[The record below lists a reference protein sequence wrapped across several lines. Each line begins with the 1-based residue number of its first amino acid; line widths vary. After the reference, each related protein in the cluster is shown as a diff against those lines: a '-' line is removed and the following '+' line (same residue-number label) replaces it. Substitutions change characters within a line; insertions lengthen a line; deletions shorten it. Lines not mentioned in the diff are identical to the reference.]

1 MQLIRR
7 KKTSAIILG
16 LSLISLLI
24 VRDIYSLWAQ
34 SEGSTVLEGRQYSRE
49 YSAFR
54 IFFSKLPDSKE
65 ENFLHASLDDVARNR
80 DAINIDG
87 DTGDD
92 GGMVT
97 ATENDSEEVEKTTEM
112 VDESVR
118 FHPLT
123 QVPPEDGENADERN
137 EEQKSRMESSQ
148 STFQPLKQNSVS
160 SALAIP
166 KHNYMYLN
174 RSSNNFRSNAGQKTT
189 IDAIKKLLLYNE
201 TESAEALWK
210 MVQNQ
215 HSKKSSQTSYAPSPT
230 TTAYKTS
237 NQFHVKSSMSW
248 PLPQFTKTD
257 ILQAQWVDD
266 LKQYLQWVLV
276 GRQISVVTANLEHQE
291 VVLNWLIS
299 AVTVAKLSPRTVL
312 VLSLSAQLH
321 DFLIS
326 KKMNSIFVHPT
337 SVMNKAGLKRITSA
351 FNQVCMVGPRNLHS
365 YYINELRDSRLF
377 APLMYADSHC
387 SSDVL
392 STIKPLGL

>member
-1 MQLIRR
+1 MRR
-7 KKTSAIILG
+7 KKTLAIILG
-16 LSLISLLI
+16 LSVISLLI
-24 VRDIYSLWAQ
+24 VRDIYSLWAH
-34 SEGSTVLEGRQYSRE
+34 SEGNTVLEERQYSRE
-49 YSAFR
+49 SSPFR
-54 IFFSKLPDSKE
+54 TFFSKLPNSKE
-65 ENFLHASLDDVARNR
+65 ENILHAVGSSLDDVASNR

-92 GGMVT
+92 GGIVT
-97 ATENDSEEVEKTTEM
+97 ATENDSEEVDKTTEM

-118 FHPLT
+118 FRPLT
-123 QVPPEDGENADERN
+123 RASPEDGEDAEEKN
-137 EEQKSRMESSQ
+137 EDQKLHTEISR
-148 STFQPLKQNSVS
+148 STFKQNSIS

-174 RSSNNFRSNAGQKTT
+174 RSSNNFMSNPQQKTA

-210 MVQNQ
+210 MTQNQ
-215 HSKKSSQTSYAPSPT
+215 HSMNKKSSQSSYAPSPT

-237 NQFHVKSSMSW
+237 NQFHVKSTMSW

-266 LKQYLQWVLV
+266 LKKYLQWVLV

-326 KKMNSIFVHPT
+326 KKMNSILVHPT

-351 FNQVCMVGPRNLHS
+351 FNQVR
-365 YYINELRDSRLF
+365 
-377 APLMYADSHC
+377 
-387 SSDVL
+387 
-392 STIKPLGL
+392 

>member
-54 IFFSKLPDSKE
+54 IFFNKE
-65 ENFLHASLDDVARNR
+65 ENFLHASLDDVASNR

-87 DTGDD
+87 DD
-92 GGMVT
+92 GGIVT
-97 ATENDSEEVEKTTEM
+97 ATENDSKEVEKTTEM
-112 VDESVR
+112 VDDSVR

-123 QVPPEDGENADERN
+123 QAPPENTDERN
-137 EEQKSRMESSQ
+137 EEQKSHTESSR
-148 STFQPLKQNSVS
+148 STFHPIKQNSVS

-174 RSSNNFRSNAGQKTT
+174 KSSNNFRSNTGQKTT

-215 HSKKSSQTSYAPSPT
+215 HSMKSSQTSYAPSPT

-337 SVMNKAGLKRITSA
+337 SIMNKAGLKRITSA
-351 FNQVCMVGPRNLHS
+351 FNQV
-365 YYINELRDSRLF
+365 YIW
-377 APLMYADSHC
+377 
-387 SSDVL
+387 
-392 STIKPLGL
+392 